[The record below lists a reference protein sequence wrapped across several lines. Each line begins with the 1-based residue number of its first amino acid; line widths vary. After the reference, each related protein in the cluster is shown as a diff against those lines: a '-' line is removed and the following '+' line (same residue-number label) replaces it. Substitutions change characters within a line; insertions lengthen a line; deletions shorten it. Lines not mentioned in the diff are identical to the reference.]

1 MEKPLQELNESDDF
15 EEEEILVYAEFD
27 SVLDDSMLQETSLF
41 KIIALDS
48 DEPFLQIGTQMYCGK
63 WLDSVGTHLFFE
75 PEEAPPPL
83 DPVFSNVLDSLL
95 NFKFKTR
102 KCLELSRIFINKK
115 QTDEMVDHS
124 NPPSDITDIKAT
136 AKNVKETEDKQMIEN
151 KRTGTE
157 VEVETAASK
166 DGVVQ

>member
-1 MEKPLQELNESDDF
+1 MEKSLQELNENDDF

-27 SVLDDSMLQETSLF
+27 SVLDESMLQETSLF

-83 DPVFSNVLDSLL
+83 DPVFSNALDCLL

-115 QTDEMVDHS
+115 QAEEKADHS
-124 NPPSDITDIKAT
+124 NSPNDVTDLKAP
-136 AKNVKETEDKQMIEN
+136 AKNVEETEDKEIIEN
-151 KRTGTE
+151 KTGTE
-157 VEVETAASK
+157 VETMASK
-166 DGVVQ
+166 DGAVQ